1 MGSKKRGLAV
11 QYFLSL
17 VNALS
22 IMHIVLYLCDV
33 PRLDSTVAFNVLP
46 KYITLRLN
54 NQIL

>member
-1 MGSKKRGLAV
+1 VGSKKRGLAV